1 MISNNTQEK
10 IVNFI
15 LAGLVV
21 CATFVFV
28 SCFYDFYYDLNDDMV
43 IKDILSGAY
52 TGNPSGYTNQV
63 LYPLGW
69 LISGVYRLLPGMPI
83 WGLFLCACFGVCL
96 WMITY
101 RIQGYFQNKRVKAA
115 TTLLMTVVF
124 LALMLWE
131 LVYVQYSVVCGVMAG
146 TACFWFCTTK
156 VDCSIGE
163 FWKKNIPALI
173 LVWIAFLVRSEMLLL
188 TAPFIAVVGIWHWA
202 EATMLQKGNDVQI
215 GRVKWIRYI
224 LSKENIFKYIGCILT
239 MFIGLGL
246 AYGADALAFRSPQ
259 WQNYREFFDARTDVY
274 DYTWYPDYEE
284 NQAFYEENEISKIQ
298 YTLIDN
304 YNFGLDESIDKE
316 MLETI
321 ASYGEKP
328 RMLGSTA
335 NRIKNASYE
344 LVKRTFSVSD
354 APYNYF
360 VIVGYVLVIGLA
372 ILQKEKSYLWKLV
385 LLGVMRLIP
394 WMYLIY
400 AGRVVDRI
408 AHPLYM
414 IEFFILLAML
424 VRELYDRPL
433 WNEEQYY
440 RMGCAGLLAV
450 IAVISLPM
458 TMKQV
463 DTEQQRREGILVNQS
478 ALDDYAKA
486 NGTNYYYIDVYSTV
500 SFVEKIFDNVDN
512 TQKNYDLLG
521 GWVEGSPLQN
531 EAVHNFLLVDVIE
544 EATGEEAVET
554 MVERLLRDNFH
565 FVIAK
570 NREASFMEDFYQSKD
585 KNIKLELIDT
595 IGEGDN
601 PFLIYDIEKVTKP
614 IRKKR
619 K

>member
-1 MISNNTQEK
+1 M
-10 IVNFI
+10 
-15 LAGLVV
+15 
-21 CATFVFV
+21 
-28 SCFYDFYYDLNDDMV
+28 
-43 IKDILSGAY
+43 
-52 TGNPSGYTNQV
+52 
-63 LYPLGW
+63 
-69 LISGVYRLLPGMPI
+69 
-83 WGLFLCACFGVCL
+83 
-96 WMITY
+96 
-101 RIQGYFQNKRVKAA
+101 KAA

-163 FWKKNIPALI
+163 FWKKNIPALL

-188 TAPFIAVVGIWHWA
+188 TTPFIATVGIWHWA
-202 EATMLQKGNDVQI
+202 EATKLQEESDVKI
-215 GRVKWIRYI
+215 GSVKWIRYI
-224 LSKENIFKYIGCILT
+224 LSKENIFKYIGFILA
-239 MFIGLGL
+239 MFIGLGFV
-246 AYGADALAFRSPQ
+246 YGADALAFRSPQ
-259 WQNYREFFDARTDVY
+259 WQNYRGFFDARTLIY
-274 DYTWYPDYEE
+274 DYTWYPGYEE
-284 NQAFYEENEISKIQ
+284 NQTFYEENEISKVQ

-321 ASYGEKP
+321 ASYGEKS

-344 LVKRTFSVSD
+344 LVKRTFSLSD

-360 VIVGYVLVIGLA
+360 VLVGYALVIGLA

-400 AGRVVDRI
+400 ADRVVNRI

-440 RMGCAGLLAV
+440 RIGCAGLLAV
-450 IAVISLPM
+450 LTVISLPISV
-458 TMKQV
+458 KQV
-463 DTEQQRREGILVNQS
+463 EAEQQRREGILVNQS

-486 NGTNYYYIDVYSTV
+486 NGTDYYYIDVYSTV
-500 SFVEKIFDNVDN
+500 NFVEKIFDNVDN

-521 GWVEGSPLQN
+521 GWVERSPLQDA
-531 EAVHNFLLVDVIE
+531 AVGDFLQETEVTE
-544 EATGEEAVET
+544 EAADEESVET
-554 MVERLLRDNFH
+554 MAEQLLRDNFY

-570 NREASFMEDFYQSKD
+570 NRDASFMEDFYQSKD

-601 PFLIYDIEKVTKP
+601 PFLVYKIEEQTKP
-614 IRKKR
+614 IKKKR